1 MPLPAGERFN
11 WRESMNTKLIK
22 GALLAS
28 ALVLPGATVATAQD
42 DGRAILTAVP
52 QQLTAWVENYNPY
65 NTTTVLPT
73 VLDFMYEPL
82 VVFNAMHGGTPEYR
96 LAESFEYSDD
106 LLSLTFTLRDGLTWS
121 DGEPLTADDVIF
133 TFNLV
138 QQNPALDVHAVWPK
152 LTGVEK
158 VDDRTVTLNFTEVD
172 AALIYQIVQV
182 YIVPEHVW
190 ADVADPVTFTNPNPV
205 GSGPLTE
212 IERFTPQEYI
222 QCRNPNYWD
231 AESLHV
237 DCMRMPQLANND
249 QVLTAAANGELDW
262 FGSFLPDIERT
273 YVGTDPDH
281 HGYWFPAG
289 SPVFFSLNLDA
300 EDAGL
305 NEAFNDV
312 AFRRAFSMAMDRQA
326 MVDIAGYGYPT
337 VNDYP
342 SGLGRAYHSW
352 NNPEAEAE
360 YGQYT
365 EFDIDGARA
374 LLEEAGYSDANG
386 DGFIDTPGGAPIAF
400 NIIVPNGWTDWVN
413 TVQLAVE
420 GLNELGINA
429 TMQTPESPA
438 WTDQLLSGDYE
449 AAINSVTT
457 GVTPH
462 YFFDQA
468 LHSRHIGQS
477 RFQSSRYVNAALDTA
492 LDSFNATTDEA
503 VQTDVM
509 NQIQMLIAEDMPL
522 VWVFNN
528 PLWYEYNTAR
538 FTGFYNADNPAA
550 RPVVYAGVPERL
562 LHLLNL
568 RPVEE

>member
-1 MPLPAGERFN
+1 
-11 WRESMNTKLIK
+11 MNTNFFK

-28 ALVLPGATVATAQD
+28 VLVLPAGAALAQD
-42 DGRAILTAVP
+42 DRAILTIVP
-52 QQLTAWVENYNPY
+52 QQLTAWVENYNPF

-73 VLDFMYEPL
+73 VIDFMYEPL
-82 VVFNAMHGGTPEYR
+82 VVFNALQGGTPEYR
-96 LAESFEYSDD
+96 LAESYEYSDD
-106 LLSLTFTLRDGLTWS
+106 LLTLTFTLREGLTWS
-121 DGEPLTADDVIF
+121 DGMPLTANDVAF
-133 TFNLV
+133 TFDLMAEY
-138 QQNPALDVHAVWPK
+138 PALDARAVWPK
-152 LTGVEK
+152 LDSVTA
-158 VDDRTVTLNFTEVD
+158 VDDRTVEIKMKEID
-172 AALIYQIVQV
+172 AGLIYQLVQV
-182 YIVPEHVW
+182 YPVPEHIW
-190 ADVADPVTFTNPNPV
+190 AEVGDPVTYSNNTTI

-222 QCRNPNYWD
+222 QCANPNYWD

-237 DCMRMPQLANND
+237 DCVRLPQLANND

-273 YVGTDPDH
+273 YVGNDPDN

-289 SPVFFSLNLDA
+289 SPVFFSLNMETSEPGLD
-300 EDAGL
+300 
-305 NEAFNDV
+305 EAFNDV

-352 NNPEAEAE
+352 NNPEVEAE

-365 EFDIDGARA
+365 QFDIEGARA
-374 LLEEAGYSDANG
+374 LLDEAGYADADG
-386 DGFIDTPGGAPIAF
+386 DGFIDSPSGEPIAF
-400 NIIVPNGWTDWVN
+400 SIIVPNGWTDWVN

-429 TMQTPESPA
+429 SMQTPESPA
-438 WTDQLLSGDYE
+438 WTDQLISGDYQ

-462 YFFDQA
+462 YFMDQS

-477 RFQSSRYVNAALDTA
+477 RFQSSRYTNPELDAALDA
-492 LDSFNATTDEA
+492 FNGTTDEA
-503 VQTDVM
+503 EQTELM
-509 NQIQMLIAEDMPL
+509 NEVQMLIAADMPL
-522 VWVFNN
+522 INVFNN

-538 FTGFYNADNPAA
+538 FTGFFNADNPVA
-550 RPVVYAGVPERL
+550 RPVVYSGVPERL
-562 LHLLNL
+562 LHLLAL
-568 RPVEE
+568 RPVED

>member
-1 MPLPAGERFN
+1 MTANFF
-11 WRESMNTKLIK
+11 K

-28 ALVLPGATVATAQD
+28 VLVLPAGLAQAQD
-42 DGRAILTAVP
+42 DDRAILTIVP
-52 QQLTAWVENYNPY
+52 QQLTAWVENYNPF

-73 VLDFMYEPL
+73 VIDFMYEPL
-82 VVFNAMHGGTPEYR
+82 VIFNALQGGTPEYR
-96 LAESFEYSDD
+96 LAESYEYSDD
-106 LLSLTFTLRDGLTWS
+106 LLTLTFTLREGLTWS
-121 DGEPLTADDVIF
+121 DGMPLTANDVAF
-133 TFNLV
+133 TFDLMAEY
-138 QQNPALDVHAVWPK
+138 PALDARAVWPK
-152 LTGVEK
+152 LESVTA
-158 VDDRTVTLNFTEVD
+158 VDDRTVEIRMKEID
-172 AALIYQIVQV
+172 AGLIYQLVQV
-182 YIVPEHVW
+182 YTVPEHIW
-190 ADVADPVTFTNPNPV
+190 AEVGDPVTYSNNTTV

-222 QCRNPNYWD
+222 QCANPNYWD

-237 DCMRMPQLANND
+237 DCVRLPQLANND

-273 YVGTDPDH
+273 YVGTDPDN

-289 SPVFFSLNLDA
+289 SPVFFSLNMETSEPGLD
-300 EDAGL
+300 
-305 NEAFNDV
+305 EAFNDV

-352 NNPEAEAE
+352 NNPEVEAE

-365 EFDIDGARA
+365 QFDIEGARA
-374 LLEEAGYSDANG
+374 LLDEAGYSDVDG
-386 DGFIDTPGGAPIAF
+386 DGFIDSPSGEPIAF
-400 NIIVPNGWTDWVN
+400 SIIVPNGWTDWVN

-429 TMQTPESPA
+429 SMQTPESPA
-438 WTDQLLSGDYE
+438 WTDQLIAGDYQ

-462 YFFDQA
+462 YFMDQS

-477 RFQSSRYVNAALDTA
+477 RFQSSRYTNPELDAALDA
-492 LDSFNATTDEA
+492 FNGTTDEA
-503 VQTDVM
+503 EQTEIM
-509 NQIQMLIAEDMPL
+509 NEIQMLIAADMPL
-522 VWVFNN
+522 INVFNN

-538 FTGFYNADNPAA
+538 FTGFFNADNPVA
-550 RPVVYAGVPERL
+550 RPVVYSGVPERL
-562 LHLLNL
+562 LHLLAL
-568 RPVEE
+568 RPVED

>member
-1 MPLPAGERFN
+1 
-11 WRESMNTKLIK
+11 MNTNFFK

-28 ALVLPGATVATAQD
+28 VLVLPAGAALAQD
-42 DGRAILTAVP
+42 DRAILTAVP
-52 QQLTAWVENYNPY
+52 QQLTTWVENYNPY
-65 NTTTVLPT
+65 NNTTILPT
-73 VLDFMYEPL
+73 VQDFMYEPL
-82 VVFNAMHGGTPEYR
+82 VVFNMMQGGEANYR
-96 LAESFEYSDD
+96 LAESYEYSDD
-106 LLSLTFTLRDGLTWS
+106 MLSLTFTLREGLQWS
-121 DGEPLTADDVIF
+121 DGEPLTAADAVFSFELIKEF
-133 TFNLV
+133 
-138 QQNPALDVHAVWPK
+138 PALDQRAAWPK
-152 LTGVEK
+152 LEGVEL
-158 VDDRTVTLNFTEVD
+158 VDDRTFTLHFKEVD
-172 AALIYQIVQV
+172 AGLIYQLVQV

-190 ADVADPVTFTNPNPV
+190 ADVEDPVTFTNPTAV

-212 IERFTPQEYI
+212 IDRFTPQEYV

-273 YVGTDPDH
+273 YVGNDPDN

-289 SPVFFSLNLDA
+289 SPVFFSLNLEH

-352 NNPEAEAE
+352 NNPEVEAE
-360 YGQYT
+360 YGQFT
-365 EFDIDGARA
+365 EFDIEGAA
-374 LLEEAGYSDANG
+374 AELEAAGYTDADG
-386 DGFIDTPGGAPIAF
+386 DGFLDTPSGAPIAF
-400 NIIVPNGWTDWVN
+400 SIIVPNGWTDWVN

-429 TMQTPESPA
+429 SMQTPESPA
-438 WTDQLLSGDYE
+438 WTDQLIAGDYD
-449 AAINSVTT
+449 AAINSVVT
-457 GVTPH
+457 GVSPH
-462 YFFDQA
+462 YFMDQA

-477 RFQSSRYVNAALDTA
+477 RYQSARYANSELDAL
-492 LDSFNATTDEA
+492 LDSFNMTVDSAE
-503 VQTDVM
+503 QTEIM
-509 NQIQMLIAEDMPL
+509 NEIQMAIAEDMPL
-522 VWVFNN
+522 INVFNN
-528 PLWYEYNTAR
+528 PLWYEYNTKR
-538 FTGFYNADNPAA
+538 FTGFFNADNPVA
-550 RPVVYAGVPERL
+550 RPVVYSGVPERL

-568 RPVEE
+568 RPVAE

>member
-1 MPLPAGERFN
+1 MTANFL
-11 WRESMNTKLIK
+11 K

-28 ALVLPGATVATAQD
+28 VLVLPAGMARAQED
-42 DGRAILTAVP
+42 DRAILTIVP
-52 QQLTAWVENYNPY
+52 QQLTAWVENYNPF

-73 VLDFMYEPL
+73 VIDFMYEPL
-82 VVFNAMHGGTPEYR
+82 VIFNALQGGTPEYR
-96 LAESFEYSDD
+96 LAESYEYSDD
-106 LLSLTFTLRDGLTWS
+106 LLTLTFTLREGLTWS
-121 DGEPLTADDVIF
+121 DGMPLTANDVAF
-133 TFNLV
+133 TFDLMAEY
-138 QQNPALDVHAVWPK
+138 PALDARAVWPK
-152 LTGVEK
+152 LDSVTA
-158 VDDRTVTLNFTEVD
+158 VDDRTVEIRMKEID
-172 AALIYQIVQV
+172 AGLIYQLVQV
-182 YIVPEHVW
+182 YPVPEHIW
-190 ADVADPVTFTNPNPV
+190 AEVGDPVTYSNNTTV

-222 QCRNPNYWD
+222 QCANPNYWD

-237 DCMRMPQLANND
+237 DCVRLPQLANND

-273 YVGTDPDH
+273 YVGTDPDN

-289 SPVFFSLNLDA
+289 SPVFFSLNMETTEPGLD
-300 EDAGL
+300 
-305 NEAFNDV
+305 EAFNDV

-352 NNPEAEAE
+352 NNPEVEAE
-360 YGQYT
+360 YGDYT
-365 EFDIDGARA
+365 QFDIEGARA
-374 LLEEAGYSDANG
+374 LLDEAGYADADG
-386 DGFIDTPGGAPIAF
+386 DGFIDSPSGEPIAF
-400 NIIVPNGWTDWVN
+400 SIIVPNGWTDWVN

-429 TMQTPESPA
+429 SMQTPESPA
-438 WTDQLLSGDYE
+438 WTDQLIAGDYQ

-462 YFFDQA
+462 YFMDQS

-477 RFQSSRYVNAALDTA
+477 RFQSSRYTNPELDAALDA
-492 LDSFNATTDEA
+492 FNGTTDEA
-503 VQTDVM
+503 EQTELM
-509 NQIQMLIAEDMPL
+509 NEIQMLIAEDMPL
-522 VWVFNN
+522 INVFNN

-538 FTGFYNADNPAA
+538 FTGFFNADNPVA
-550 RPVVYAGVPERL
+550 RPVVYSGVPERL
-562 LHLLNL
+562 LHLLAL
-568 RPVEE
+568 RPVEN

>member
-1 MPLPAGERFN
+1 MTANFF
-11 WRESMNTKLIK
+11 K

-28 ALVLPGATVATAQD
+28 VLVLPAGLAQAQD
-42 DGRAILTAVP
+42 DDRAILTIVP
-52 QQLTAWVENYNPY
+52 QQLTAWVENYNPF

-73 VLDFMYEPL
+73 VIDFMYEPL
-82 VVFNAMHGGTPEYR
+82 VIFNALQGGTPEYR
-96 LAESFEYSDD
+96 LAESYEYSDD
-106 LLSLTFTLRDGLTWS
+106 LLTLTFTLREGLTWS
-121 DGEPLTADDVIF
+121 DGMPLTANDVAF
-133 TFNLV
+133 TFDLMAEY
-138 QQNPALDVHAVWPK
+138 PALDARAVWPK
-152 LTGVEK
+152 LESVTA
-158 VDDRTVTLNFTEVD
+158 VDDRTVEIRMKEVD
-172 AALIYQIVQV
+172 AGLIYQLVQV
-182 YIVPEHVW
+182 YTVPEHIW
-190 ADVADPVTFTNPNPV
+190 AEVGDPVTYSNNATV

-222 QCRNPNYWD
+222 QCANPNYWD

-237 DCMRMPQLANND
+237 DCVRLPQLANND

-273 YVGTDPDH
+273 YVGTDPDN

-289 SPVFFSLNLDA
+289 SPVFFSLNMETSEPGLD
-300 EDAGL
+300 
-305 NEAFNDV
+305 EAFNDV

-352 NNPEAEAE
+352 NNPEVEAE

-365 EFDIDGARA
+365 QFDIEGARA
-374 LLEEAGYSDANG
+374 LLNEAGYSDVDG
-386 DGFIDTPGGAPIAF
+386 DGFIDSPSGEPIAF
-400 NIIVPNGWTDWVN
+400 SIIVPNGWTDWVN

-429 TMQTPESPA
+429 SMQTPESPA
-438 WTDQLLSGDYE
+438 WTDQLIAGDYQ

-462 YFFDQA
+462 YFMDQS

-477 RFQSSRYVNAALDTA
+477 RFQSSRYTNPELDAALDA
-492 LDSFNATTDEA
+492 FNGTTDEA
-503 VQTDVM
+503 EQTEIM
-509 NQIQMLIAEDMPL
+509 NEIQMLIAADMPL
-522 VWVFNN
+522 INVFNN

-538 FTGFYNADNPAA
+538 FTGFFNADNPVA
-550 RPVVYAGVPERL
+550 RPVVYSGVPERL
-562 LHLLNL
+562 LHLLAL
-568 RPVEE
+568 RPVED

>member
-1 MPLPAGERFN
+1 MTANFF
-11 WRESMNTKLIK
+11 K

-28 ALVLPGATVATAQD
+28 VLVLPAGLAQAQD
-42 DGRAILTAVP
+42 DDRAILTIVP
-52 QQLTAWVENYNPY
+52 QQLTAWVENYNPF

-73 VLDFMYEPL
+73 VIDFMYEPL
-82 VVFNAMHGGTPEYR
+82 VIFNALQGGTPEYR
-96 LAESFEYSDD
+96 LAESYEYSDD
-106 LLSLTFTLRDGLTWS
+106 LLTLTFTLREGLTWS
-121 DGEPLTADDVIF
+121 DGMPLTANDVAF
-133 TFNLV
+133 TFDLMAEY
-138 QQNPALDVHAVWPK
+138 PALDARAVWPK
-152 LTGVEK
+152 LESVTA
-158 VDDRTVTLNFTEVD
+158 VDDRTVEIRMKEVD
-172 AALIYQIVQV
+172 AGLIYQLVQV
-182 YIVPEHVW
+182 YTVPEHIW
-190 ADVADPVTFTNPNPV
+190 AEVGDPVTYSNNTTV

-222 QCRNPNYWD
+222 QCANPNYWD

-237 DCMRMPQLANND
+237 DCVRLPQLANND

-273 YVGTDPDH
+273 YVGTDPDN

-289 SPVFFSLNLDA
+289 SPVFFSLNMETSEPGLD
-300 EDAGL
+300 
-305 NEAFNDV
+305 EAFNDV

-352 NNPEAEAE
+352 NNPEVEAE

-365 EFDIDGARA
+365 QFDIEGARA
-374 LLEEAGYSDANG
+374 LLDEAGYSDVDG
-386 DGFIDTPGGAPIAF
+386 DGFIDSPSGEPIAF
-400 NIIVPNGWTDWVN
+400 SIIVPNGWTDWVN

-429 TMQTPESPA
+429 SMQTPESPA
-438 WTDQLLSGDYE
+438 WTDQLIAGDYQ

-462 YFFDQA
+462 YFMDQS

-477 RFQSSRYVNAALDTA
+477 RFQSSRYTNPELDAALDA
-492 LDSFNATTDEA
+492 FNGTTDEA
-503 VQTDVM
+503 EQTEIM
-509 NQIQMLIAEDMPL
+509 NEIQMLIAADMPL
-522 VWVFNN
+522 INVFNN

-538 FTGFYNADNPAA
+538 FTGFFNADNPVA
-550 RPVVYAGVPERL
+550 RPVVYSGVPERL
-562 LHLLNL
+562 LHLLAL
-568 RPVEE
+568 RPVED

>member
-1 MPLPAGERFN
+1 
-11 WRESMNTKLIK
+11 MNTKLIK

-28 ALVLPGATVATAQD
+28 ALVLPGVATATAQE

-106 LLSLTFTLRDGLTWS
+106 NLSLTFTLREGLVWS
-121 DGEPLTADDVIF
+121 DGEPLTADDAIF
-133 TFNLV
+133 SYNLLRE
-138 QQNPALDVHAVWPK
+138 NPALDTRAIWPK
-152 LTGVEK
+152 IDSVEK
-158 VDDRTVTLNFTEVD
+158 VDDRTFTINLNAVD
-172 AALIYQIVQV
+172 AAFIYQFVQTA
-182 YIVPEHVW
+182 IVPEHIW
-190 ADVADPVTFTNPNPV
+190 ADVDDPVTYINPEHV

-212 IERFTPQEYI
+212 IDRFTPQEYL

-237 DCMRMPQLANND
+237 DCMRMPQIANND

-273 YVGTDPDH
+273 YVGADPDH
-281 HGYWFPAG
+281 NGYWFPAG
-289 SPVFFSLNLDA
+289 SPVYFSLNLAA
-300 EDAGL
+300 EEAGL

-352 NNPEAEAE
+352 NNPEVEAE
-360 YGQYT
+360 YGEFT
-365 EFDIDGARA
+365 EFDIDGAKA
-374 LLEEAGYSDANG
+374 LLADAGYADADG
-386 DGFIDTPGGAPIAF
+386 DGYLDTPSGQPIEF
-400 NIIVPNGWTDWVN
+400 DIIVPNGWTDWVN

-429 TMQTPESPA
+429 SMQTPESPA
-438 WTDQLLSGDYE
+438 WTDQLLTGDYE

-468 LHSRHIGQS
+468 LHSRHIDHS
-477 RFQSSRYVNAALDTA
+477 RFQSSRYSNAALDTA

-503 VQTDVM
+503 VQKDIM
-509 NQIQMLIAEDMPL
+509 NQIQMIIAEDMPL

-528 PLWYEYNTAR
+528 PLWYEYSTAR
-538 FTGFYNADNPAA
+538 FTGFFNADNPVA

-562 LHLLNL
+562 LHLLAL

>member
-1 MPLPAGERFN
+1 
-11 WRESMNTKLIK
+11 MNTNFFK

-28 ALVLPGATVATAQD
+28 VLVLPAGMVQAQD
-42 DGRAILTAVP
+42 DRAILTIVP
-52 QQLTAWVENYNPY
+52 AQLTAWVENYNPF

-73 VLDFMYEPL
+73 VIDFMYEPL
-82 VVFNAMHGGTPEYR
+82 VIFNALQGGTPEYR
-96 LAESFEYSDD
+96 LAESYEYSDD
-106 LLSLTFTLRDGLTWS
+106 LLTLTFTLREGLTWS
-121 DGEPLTADDVIF
+121 DGMPLTANDVAF
-133 TFNLV
+133 TFDLMAEY
-138 QQNPALDVHAVWPK
+138 PALDARAVWPK
-152 LTGVEK
+152 LDSVTA
-158 VDDRTVTLNFTEVD
+158 VDDRTVEIKLKEID
-172 AALIYQIVQV
+172 AGLIYQLVQV
-182 YIVPEHVW
+182 YPVPEHIW
-190 ADVADPVTFTNPNPV
+190 AEVGDPVTYSNNTTV

-222 QCRNPNYWD
+222 QCANPNYWD

-237 DCMRMPQLANND
+237 DCVRLPQLANND

-273 YVGTDPDH
+273 YVGTDPDN

-289 SPVFFSLNLDA
+289 SPVFFSLNM
-300 EDAGL
+300 ETSEPGL
-305 NEAFNDV
+305 EEAFNDV

-352 NNPEAEAE
+352 NNPEVEAE

-365 EFDIDGARA
+365 QFDIEGARA
-374 LLEEAGYSDANG
+374 LLDEAGYADADG
-386 DGFIDTPGGAPIAF
+386 DGFIDSPSGAPIAF
-400 NIIVPNGWTDWVN
+400 SIIVPNGWTDWVN

-429 TMQTPESPA
+429 SMQTPESPA
-438 WTDQLLSGDYE
+438 WTDQLISGDYQ

-462 YFFDQA
+462 YFMDQS

-477 RFQSSRYVNAALDTA
+477 RFQSSRYTNPELDAALDA
-492 LDSFNATTDEA
+492 FNGTTDEA
-503 VQTDVM
+503 EQTELM

-522 VWVFNN
+522 INVFNN

-538 FTGFYNADNPAA
+538 FTGFFNAENPVA
-550 RPVVYAGVPERL
+550 RPVVYSGVPERL
-562 LHLLNL
+562 LHLLAL
-568 RPVEE
+568 RPVEN

>member
-1 MPLPAGERFN
+1 
-11 WRESMNTKLIK
+11 MNTKLIK
-22 GALLAS
+22 SALLAS
-28 ALVLPGATVATAQD
+28 ALVLPGATIATAQD

-96 LAESFEYSDD
+96 LAEAFEYSDD

-190 ADVADPVTFTNPNPV
+190 ADVEDPVTFTNPSPV

-352 NNPEAEAE
+352 NNPEVEAE

-365 EFDIDGARA
+365 EFDIDGAKA
-374 LLEEAGYSDANG
+374 LLEDAGYADANG
-386 DGFIDTPGGAPIAF
+386 DGFIDTPSGTPIAF

-538 FTGFYNADNPAA
+538 FTGFYNADNPVA

-568 RPVEE
+568 RPVAE

>member
-1 MPLPAGERFN
+1 
-11 WRESMNTKLIK
+11 MNTNLIK
-22 GALLAS
+22 SALLAS
-28 ALVLPGATVATAQD
+28 ALVLPGVATATAQED
-42 DGRAILTAVP
+42 DRAILTAVP

-73 VLDFMYEPL
+73 VIDFMYEPL
-82 VVFNAMHGGTPEYR
+82 IVFDAMHGGTPYFR

-106 LLSLTFTLRDGLTWS
+106 NLSLTFTLRDGLTWS
-121 DGEPLTADDVIF
+121 DGEPLTADDAIF
-133 TFNLV
+133 SYTLL
-138 QQNPALDVHAVWPK
+138 QQNPALDTRAIWTK
-152 LTGVEK
+152 MESVEK
-158 VDDRTVTLNFTEVD
+158 VDDRTFTVHLNAVN
-172 AALIYQIVQV
+172 AAFIYQFVQTA
-182 YIVPEHVW
+182 IVPEHIWSGVE
-190 ADVADPVTFTNPNPV
+190 DPVTYTNPEHV

-212 IERFTPQEYI
+212 IDRFTPQEYL

-249 QVLTAAANGELDW
+249 QVLAAAANGELDW

-273 YVGTDPDH
+273 YVGADPDN

-289 SPVFFSLNLDA
+289 SPVFFSLNLA
-300 EDAGL
+300 TEDAAL
-305 NEAFNDV
+305 SEAFNDV
-312 AFRRAFSMAMDRQA
+312 DFRRAFSMVMDRQA

-342 SGLGRAYHSW
+342 SGLGRAYHAW
-352 NNPEAEAE
+352 NNPEVEAQ

-365 EFDIDGARA
+365 DFNVEGAKA
-374 LLEEAGYSDANG
+374 LLEEAGYADVDG
-386 DGFIDTPGGAPIAF
+386 DGFLDTPSGEPIAF
-400 NIIVPNGWTDWVN
+400 DIIVPNGWTDWVN

-420 GLNELGINA
+420 GLNELGINVS
-429 TMQTPESPA
+429 MQTPESPA
-438 WTDQLLSGDYE
+438 WTDQLLTGDYE

-468 LHSRHIGQS
+468 LHSRHIDHS
-477 RFQSSRYVNAALDTA
+477 RFQSARYSNPELDTA
-492 LDSFNATTDEA
+492 LDSFNATTDDA
-503 VQTDVM
+503 VQHDIM
-509 NQIQMLIAEDMPL
+509 DEIQMIIAEDMPL
-522 VWVFNN
+522 IWVFNN

-538 FTGFYNADNPAA
+538 FTGFYNADNPVA

-562 LHLLNL
+562 LHLLAL